1 MKENSSNIV
10 PAFGNSLY
18 NAISDATSDT
28 LDYGFDQLAEEV
40 LTGDFEKYI
49 PVVQEVPIIKYF
61 VAAGKL
67 ITAVRDRMF
76 LNKTLKFIAEL
87 NHGTV
92 NTEAVERR
100 RIALAAGEQW
110 VYDELEILIS
120 TIEQLDRSEKAKI
133 ISEIYRTY
141 LNGEIDRKTFDDFCS
156 ITEKLFLGD
165 IIQIRADYEEDEA
178 EANAKEALAHG
189 KIQGCGVLT
198 HTRYIELTGRLL
210 ALGLMRI
217 SAKVGKNLKAD
228 SDILEYTISDRGKK
242 YAKILKQ
249 IDFLSIK

>member
-1 MKENSSNIV
+1 MQENSSNIV

-18 NAISDATSDT
+18 NAISDAAFDT
-28 LDYGFDQLAEEV
+28 FDYGFDQLAEEV

-49 PVVQEVPIIKYF
+49 PIVQEVPIIKYF

-76 LNKTLKFIAEL
+76 LKKTLKFIAEL

-92 NTEAVERR
+92 NTEAVKRR
-100 RIALAAGEQW
+100 QIALAAGEQW

-156 ITEKLFLGD
+156 ITEKLFSGD

-178 EANAKEALAHG
+178 EATTKEALAHG
-189 KIQGCGVLT
+189 EIQGCVIT
-198 HTRYIELTGRLL
+198 HTRYTELTGRLL

-217 SAKVGKNLKAD
+217 SAKVGKNLRVD
-228 SDILEYTISDRGKK
+228 SDILEYTISNKGKE
-242 YAKILKQ
+242 YAKILRG
-249 IDFLSIK
+249 INFLGIK